1 MPLFIMI
8 LGFPSK
14 RFLKV
19 RDLMD
24 IKAKIISIRTSTDM
38 GTTVKT
44 NGSFIFSI
52 LIATSSAIKIDTI
65 KSITPNWPISL

>member
-52 LIATSSAIKIDTI
+52 LV
-65 KSITPNWPISL
+65 LLLR